1 MYGNLKAKNSLLEL
15 EIDFKE
21 LENNF
26 ESKNKNQ
33 KKKNIEEMFF
43 KPIIVS
49 YITWIDLKRK
59 K

>member
-33 KKKNIEEMFF
+33 KKRNIEEMFF